1 MAVAFH
7 YGSVGGAAKA
17 CVGPLSARTAVAG
30 QTRQRDIIGHRLSIS
45 GHIRAY
51 SGHIRIRNDHRV
63 RYRSVPGTAWGMVV
77 ACCMARRRVAC
88 RMARRR
94 IVCRMARRP
103 IACRMARRRIACR
116 MARRPIASRCIPA
129 RVGDLDVPAVFPVGR
144 AEGPSSAKPRPN
156 SAWSRRRHR
165 RFTNM
170 YSFTCLWRSIK
181 SPSAARLRR
190 TVGPLA
196 SRHAVAGQSQQR
208 DIIGHIRAYP
218 GIVRTS
224 SEHRP
229 GISGHFR
236 EYSDTRGRRMP
247 YCPSPDRVP

>member
-1 MAVAFH
+1 MP
-7 YGSVGGAAKA
+7 Y
-17 CVGPLSARTAVAG
+17 
-30 QTRQRDIIGHRLSIS
+30 RLSPVTPS
-45 GHIRAY
+45 RRARRVPY
-51 SGHIRIRNDHRV
+51 RPTPGTALGMNDRRV
-63 RYRSVPGTAWGMVV
+63 RYRLSPDRVRYDPSPDHVPAPFDNPG
-77 ACCMARRRVAC
+77 
-88 RMARRR
+88 
-94 IVCRMARRP
+94 
-103 IACRMARRRIACR
+103 
-116 MARRPIASRCIPA
+116 
-129 RVGDLDVPAVFPVGR
+129 VPAVPTVGR
-144 AEGPSSAKPRPN
+144 AKRPSFAISRPN

-236 EYSDTRGRRMP
+236 AYSDTRGRRMP